1 MADPI
6 RIQLP
11 SDATSTA
18 KPTNGQQQQEQPS
31 QEQQQQQQSNQAPQ
45 RPEGVP
51 EKFWK
56 DGKVDTD
63 ALLKSYTELEKKNS
77 APQQKQGEQQQ
88 QEKSDADKSKE
99 NSSQQQEVKPEEA
112 FKPFFDEFAQKGE
125 LSPESYEKLQKDY
138 KLPKSTIDNYI
149 AGVRAQQEAMTTK
162 VFESVGGKDNYEAM
176 AQWAGE
182 NLSPEEINAYNEATA
197 SGDAAKINLA
207 VSGLYQKFT
216 SSEGRPGSRIRGN
229 GGNSNVTPFRSSQE
243 VVAAMQDK
251 RYANDPAYRKEVE
264 DRLRVSDVF

>member
-18 KPTNGQQQQEQPS
+18 KPTNGSQQEQPS
-31 QEQQQQQQSNQAPQ
+31 QEQQQQSQQTPQ

-63 ALLKSYTELEKKNS
+63 ALLKSYTELEKKHS
-77 APQQKQGEQQQ
+77 APPQQKPGEQQ
-88 QEKSDADKSKE
+88 QEKSDGDKSKE
-99 NSSQQQEVKPEEA
+99 NSSQQQQQEQKPEDA

-125 LSPESYEKLQKDY
+125 LSPESYEKLQKEF
-138 KLPKSTIDNYI
+138 KLPKATIDAYVE
-149 AGVRAQQEAMTTK
+149 GVRAKQEAMTAK

-176 AQWAGE
+176 SQWAGE

-197 SGDAAKINLA
+197 SGDMAKINLA

-243 VVAAMQDK
+243 VVVAMQDA